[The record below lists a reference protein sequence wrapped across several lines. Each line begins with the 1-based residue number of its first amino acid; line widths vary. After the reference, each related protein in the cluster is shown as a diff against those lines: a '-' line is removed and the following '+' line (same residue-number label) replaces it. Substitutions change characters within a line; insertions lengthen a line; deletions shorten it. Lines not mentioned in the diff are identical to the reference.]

1 VPRPAIPPVPVP
13 AEDEDL
19 PGLRQRDHA
28 HYVLV
33 GNPGLDRYCGRMAQ
47 VVVYGRRQ
55 SLDQRR
61 NVLSEA
67 IHAAIMSALDY
78 PPEKKFQRFM
88 PLDESDFIYP
98 ADRGADYTIIEISLF
113 EGRTD
118 AAKRALIAE
127 LFTRV
132 EAQAGIS
139 PHSLEITIT
148 ETPKVNWGIRGQN
161 AADLTLNYRVEV

>member
-1 VPRPAIPPVPVP
+1 
-13 AEDEDL
+13 
-19 PGLRQRDHA
+19 
-28 HYVLV
+28 
-33 GNPGLDRYCGRMAQ
+33 MAQ
-47 VVVYGRRQ
+47 VVVYGRRE

-67 IHAAIMSALDY
+67 IHAAIMSALEY
-78 PPEKKFQRFM
+78 PPEKKFQRFIALEE
-88 PLDESDFIYP
+88 PGFIDP
-98 ADRGADYTIIEISLF
+98 ADRGADYTIIEISMF

-148 ETPKVNWGIRGQN
+148 ETPKVNWGIRGQT
-161 AADLTLNYRVEV
+161 ASRSS

>member
-1 VPRPAIPPVPVP
+1 MVA
-13 AEDEDL
+13 
-19 PGLRQRDHA
+19 
-28 HYVLV
+28 
-33 GNPGLDRYCGRMAQ
+33 RMAQ

-61 NVLSEA
+61 NGLSEA

-78 PPEKKFQRFM
+78 PPEKKFQRFI
-88 PLDESDFIYP
+88 PLDEPTFIYP
-98 ADRGADYTIIEISLF
+98 ADRGADYTIIEISMF

-118 AAKRALIAE
+118 AAKRALIVE

-161 AADLTLNYRVEV
+161 AADLTLNYHVEV

>member
-1 VPRPAIPPVPVP
+1 
-13 AEDEDL
+13 
-19 PGLRQRDHA
+19 
-28 HYVLV
+28 
-33 GNPGLDRYCGRMAQ
+33 MAQ
-47 VVVYGRRQ
+47 VVIYGRRQ

-61 NVLSEA
+61 SALSEA

-78 PPEKKFQRFM
+78 PPEKRFQRFI
-88 PLDESDFIYP
+88 PLDEADFIYP
-98 ADRGADYTIIEISLF
+98 PDRGADYTIIEISMF

-132 EAQAGIS
+132 ETLAGIS

-148 ETPKVNWGIRGQN
+148 ETPRVNWGIRGQN

>member
-1 VPRPAIPPVPVP
+1 
-13 AEDEDL
+13 
-19 PGLRQRDHA
+19 
-28 HYVLV
+28 
-33 GNPGLDRYCGRMAQ
+33 MAQ
-47 VVVYGRRQ
+47 VVVYGRRE

-61 NVLSEA
+61 SVLSEA
-67 IHAAIMSALDY
+67 IHGAIMSALEY
-78 PPEKKFQRFM
+78 PPEKKFQRFIA
-88 PLDESDFIYP
+88 LDESDFIHP
-98 ADRGADYTIIEISLF
+98 VDRGADYTIIEISMF

-132 EAQAGIS
+132 ESRAGIS

-148 ETPKVNWGIRGQN
+148 ETPRVNWGIRGQN

>member
-1 VPRPAIPPVPVP
+1 
-13 AEDEDL
+13 
-19 PGLRQRDHA
+19 
-28 HYVLV
+28 
-33 GNPGLDRYCGRMAQ
+33 MAQ
-47 VVVYGRRQ
+47 VVVYGRRE

-61 NVLSEA
+61 SVLSEA
-67 IHAAIMSALDY
+67 IHAAIMTALEY
-78 PPEKKFQRFM
+78 PPEKKFQRFIA
-88 PLDESDFIYP
+88 LDESDFIYP
-98 ADRGADYTIIEISLF
+98 ADRGTSYTIIEISMF

-148 ETPKVNWGIRGQN
+148 ETPRVNWGIRGQN

>member
-1 VPRPAIPPVPVP
+1 
-13 AEDEDL
+13 
-19 PGLRQRDHA
+19 
-28 HYVLV
+28 
-33 GNPGLDRYCGRMAQ
+33 MAQ
-47 VVVYGRRQ
+47 VVVYGRRE

-61 NVLSEA
+61 SVLSEA
-67 IHAAIMSALDY
+67 IHGAIMSALEY
-78 PPEKKFQRFM
+78 PPEKKFQRFIA
-88 PLDESDFIYP
+88 LDQSDFIYP
-98 ADRGADYTIIEISLF
+98 EDRGADYTIIEISMF

-118 AAKRALIAE
+118 AAKRALIVE

-139 PHSLEITIT
+139 PHSLEITLT

>member
-1 VPRPAIPPVPVP
+1 
-13 AEDEDL
+13 
-19 PGLRQRDHA
+19 
-28 HYVLV
+28 
-33 GNPGLDRYCGRMAQ
+33 MAQ

-78 PPEKKFQRFM
+78 PPEKRFQRFI
-88 PLDESDFIYP
+88 PLDEPDFIYP
-98 ADRGADYTIIEISLF
+98 ADRGTDYTIIEISMF

-148 ETPKVNWGIRGQN
+148 ETPRVNWGIRGQN

>member
-1 VPRPAIPPVPVP
+1 
-13 AEDEDL
+13 
-19 PGLRQRDHA
+19 
-28 HYVLV
+28 
-33 GNPGLDRYCGRMAQ
+33 MAQ
-47 VVVYGRRQ
+47 VVIYGRRQ

-61 NVLSEA
+61 SALSEA

-78 PPEKKFQRFM
+78 PPEKRFQRFI
-88 PLDESDFIYP
+88 PLDEDDFIYP
-98 ADRGADYTIIEISLF
+98 ADRGADYTIIEISMF

-132 EAQAGIS
+132 ETRAGIS

-148 ETPKVNWGIRGQN
+148 ETPRVNWGIRGQN

>member
-1 VPRPAIPPVPVP
+1 
-13 AEDEDL
+13 
-19 PGLRQRDHA
+19 
-28 HYVLV
+28 
-33 GNPGLDRYCGRMAQ
+33 MAQ
-47 VVVYGRRQ
+47 VVVYGRRE

-61 NVLSEA
+61 SALSES
-67 IHAAIMSALDY
+67 IHAAIMSALEY
-78 PPEKKFQRFM
+78 PAEKKFQLFIA
-88 PLDESDFIYP
+88 LDESDFIYP
-98 ADRGADYTIIEISLF
+98 ADRGADYTIIEISMF

-139 PHSLEITIT
+139 PNRLEITIT

>member
-1 VPRPAIPPVPVP
+1 
-13 AEDEDL
+13 
-19 PGLRQRDHA
+19 
-28 HYVLV
+28 
-33 GNPGLDRYCGRMAQ
+33 MAQ
-47 VVVYGRRQ
+47 VVIYGRRQ

-61 NVLSEA
+61 SALSEA

-78 PPEKKFQRFM
+78 PPEKRFQRFI
-88 PLDESDFIYP
+88 PLDEDDFIYP
-98 ADRGADYTIIEISLF
+98 ADRGADYTIIEISMF

-132 EAQAGIS
+132 ETLAGIS

-148 ETPKVNWGIRGQN
+148 ETPRVNWGIRGQN

>member
-1 VPRPAIPPVPVP
+1 
-13 AEDEDL
+13 
-19 PGLRQRDHA
+19 
-28 HYVLV
+28 
-33 GNPGLDRYCGRMAQ
+33 MAQ
-47 VVVYGRRQ
+47 VVVYGRRE

-61 NVLSEA
+61 SVLSEA
-67 IHAAIMSALDY
+67 IHAAIMSALEY
-78 PPEKKFQRFM
+78 PPEKKFQRFI

-98 ADRGADYTIIEISLF
+98 EDRGADYTIIEISMF

-118 AAKRALIAE
+118 AAKRALIVE

-139 PHSLEITIT
+139 PHSLEITLT
-148 ETPKVNWGIRGQN
+148 ETPEVNWGIRGQN